1 MQDDISSLIASLKD
15 EDFQKRRTAARALR
29 DMHPLEAAEAL
40 AEALNDNDIFVRNY
54 VTDALMYIG
63 VPSLDFVKK
72 QLTHENDEV
81 RTRALRVFKSVGSER
96 YTEDIVPMLEDRD
109 QENRALA
116 RQILSHKMNEK
127 AKQEL
132 FNVMIDPNKSIE
144 IRKTALDILRVR
156 PRPEL
161 EELAVKVIRERESD
175 STGIGFAATI
185 LMDAFP
191 EGHDIFEDKLND
203 DVPEN
208 RMGAI
213 ITLAQRDRRAGPKIA
228 EKLKDPEKR
237 VREVAATTLGEKGSA
252 IVLPYLEEAMKETSL
267 GIWKVCRDAMK
278 KIKERSEIQR

>member
-1 MQDDISSLIASLKD
+1 MQEDVSSLIATLKD
-15 EDFQKRRTAARALR
+15 EDFQKRRIAARALR
-29 DMHPLEAAEAL
+29 DAHSPEAAKAL
-40 AEALNDNDIFVRNY
+40 AEALNDRDIFVRNY

-63 VPSLDFVKK
+63 EPALEFVKE
-72 QLTHENDEV
+72 QLSHENDEV
-81 RTRALRVFKSVGSER
+81 RTRALRVFKNIGSDK
-96 YTEDIVPMLEDRD
+96 YTENIVSMLEDHD
-109 QENRALA
+109 QENRVLA
-116 RQILSHKMNEK
+116 RQILSNKMNEE
-127 AKQEL
+127 AKREL
-132 FNVMIDPNKSIE
+132 FKVMTDASKPID
-144 IRKTALDILRVR
+144 IRKIALEILRVK

-161 EELAVKVIRERESD
+161 EEQAVEVITERKSD
-175 STGIGFAATI
+175 SAGIGFAAII

-237 VREVAATTLGEKGSA
+237 VREVAAITLGEKGSA
-252 IVLPYLEEAMKETSL
+252 IVLPYLEEAMKESSL